1 MKFVCA
7 ILALSI
13 LPIAACSDGAES
25 ETFIAPEGCDW
36 DDDGY
41 LAAGERCRGDD
52 CDDDRADISPG
63 MTEICNFQDDD
74 CDGSLN
80 EELECRVYG
89 AEEGVLIAVDPFII
103 DAEEFIASS
112 PPGRWLDIA
121 MGSDGSLW
129 ALGEEVV
136 WRLQSD
142 FWAEVSSH
150 PMTGPSGFCES
161 FDGHFW
167 LLAGREL
174 VEWSPVLGEL
184 RRFTAPEN
192 FYGSGDCVDIKGMVY
207 MSDLSSL
214 PGGDSLW
221 VFDSLEARFESRGLT
236 GVDKLYGLARVQ
248 GTLVALTGEGET
260 VIVDPVTADAFITGM
275 FRNYNF
281 VGAASAE
288 PYQNV
293 GP

>member
-1 MKFVCA
+1 M
-7 ILALSI
+7 
-13 LPIAACSDGAES
+13 AASGPWVKRS
-25 ETFIAPEGCDW
+25 
-36 DDDGY
+36 
-41 LAAGERCRGDD
+41 
-52 CDDDRADISPG
+52 
-63 MTEICNFQDDD
+63 
-74 CDGSLN
+74 
-80 EELECRVYG
+80 YG
-89 AEEGVLIAVDPFII
+89 AFKVI
-103 DAEEFIASS
+103 
-112 PPGRWLDIA
+112 
-121 MGSDGSLW
+121 
-129 ALGEEVV
+129 
-136 WRLQSD
+136 

-174 VEWSPVLGEL
+174 VEWSPALGEL
-184 RRFTAPEN
+184 RRFTAPDN

-221 VFDSLEARFESRGLT
+221 VFDALEARFESRGLT

-288 PYQNV
+288 SYQNV
-293 GP
+293 GR